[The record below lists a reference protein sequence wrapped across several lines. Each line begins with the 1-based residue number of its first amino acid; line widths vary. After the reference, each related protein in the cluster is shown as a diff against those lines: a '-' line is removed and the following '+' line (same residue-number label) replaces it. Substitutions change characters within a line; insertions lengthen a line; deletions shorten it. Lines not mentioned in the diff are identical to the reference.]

1 MKKSKIFSS
10 LIDNKKENYSLIMTS
25 VLVAVGVN
33 ILSTGIVDLLELR
46 FGFQIKGVILIAI
59 GTFLSLGVLA
69 WNAWLKFKRLNQTK
83 NFEGFIIYD
92 EINHKIIG
100 VPEYTISTDMA
111 QYQQW
116 SSSEN
121 KALEK
126 LWNKDNISQFRNFRG
141 KFDKKILNTLT
152 QNGTLF
158 TELLEYCLIEK
169 LSLHLTDYFNKFDEK
184 VNVQEFQKVD
194 IPQVLLTNRFLRL
207 FSENMTNRE
216 SFMCFPDNQNDD
228 TDNCSTVC
236 ALNSSG
242 AYYHKFD
249 LTLPENSKISRRN
262 KNEIIIDTPIL
273 TLSLKSLFFGLS
285 TVISRD
291 FYKYYLGSAS
301 QHYTSLQDYQFNV
314 EISVKFKPVSLF
326 MRKKTDI
333 YYSWIDSFLDE
344 ITEYMEKDRF
354 FDRIDW
360 NAIHALIYCT
370 NNINRLASKS

>member
-1 MKKSKIFSS
+1 MKKNKIFSS

-69 WNAWLKFKRLNQTK
+69 RLNQTK

-141 KFDKKILNTLT
+141 KFDKKNT
-152 QNGTLF
+152 
-158 TELLEYCLIEK
+158 E
-169 LSLHLTDYFNKFDEK
+169 H
-184 VNVQEFQKVD
+184 
-194 IPQVLLTNRFLRL
+194 
-207 FSENMTNRE
+207 
-216 SFMCFPDNQNDD
+216 
-228 TDNCSTVC
+228 
-236 ALNSSG
+236 LNS
-242 AYYHKFD
+242 K
-249 LTLPENSKISRRN
+249 
-262 KNEIIIDTPIL
+262 
-273 TLSLKSLFFGLS
+273 
-285 TVISRD
+285 
-291 FYKYYLGSAS
+291 
-301 QHYTSLQDYQFNV
+301 
-314 EISVKFKPVSLF
+314 
-326 MRKKTDI
+326 
-333 YYSWIDSFLDE
+333 
-344 ITEYMEKDRF
+344 
-354 FDRIDW
+354 W
-360 NAIHALIYCT
+360 NIVY
-370 NNINRLASKS
+370 